1 MGMGLEA
8 RPSKQRDH
16 SQRGAEDATASSTGQ
31 QGGGRAVMTSSC
43 GVLSKAP
50 ATSWE
55 SEVPVASVGA
65 MKESFLLH
73 PLKVCRKRADKKQI
87 NRKKEANGYYLTC
100 IAQRSGRR
108 MITQ

>member
-16 SQRGAEDATASSTGQ
+16 SQRGAEDATASPTGQ
-31 QGGGRAVMTSSC
+31 QGGERAVMTSSC

-65 MKESFLLH
+65 KKESFLFH
-73 PLKVCRKRADKKQI
+73 PLKVCRNRADKKQI
-87 NRKKEANGYYLTC
+87 NRKKRQTD
-100 IAQRSGRR
+100 I
-108 MITQ
+108 I